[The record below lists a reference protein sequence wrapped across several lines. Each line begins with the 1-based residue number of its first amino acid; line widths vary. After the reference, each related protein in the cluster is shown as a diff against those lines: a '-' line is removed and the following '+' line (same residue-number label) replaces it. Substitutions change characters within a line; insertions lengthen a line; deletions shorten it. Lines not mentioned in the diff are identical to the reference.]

1 MVKVYD
7 TSAWNAV
14 TNFLIK
20 LSLIPVAVIAPRNA
34 QRAPIH
40 YSLVLLRKS
49 RKKINAMDS
58 IIDLSTAIVFGT
70 GILNCE
76 HTAFRETER

>member
-1 MVKVYD
+1 
-7 TSAWNAV
+7 SAWNAV

-58 IIDLSTAIVFGT
+58 IMSCWLLLGLIDSLFITMRI
-70 GILNCE
+70 
-76 HTAFRETER
+76 